1 MTRNLLARRER
12 SRSIGFPKGNG
23 SWIKA
28 QIFAAVLEQGNFEA
42 AEPPDSQR
50 VEENAFHLLTILLT
64 L

>member
-12 SRSIGFPKGNG
+12 SRSIGFPEGDGN
-23 SWIKA
+23 WLKA